1 MGDDWALDFCSPKPP
16 HERSWRVHS
25 CPEKKKQ
32 PKKNPQTNPKL
43 SKFHSS
49 VAHLGFFPPQILNSF
64 PMGSSTWS
72 ESHNFSPS
80 DAENHYLIIF
90 LDFLLFVLNFS
101 VLIFIISF
109 LKLFFLLSFFFSI
122 FFPFFS
128 PHFFL
133 FSAFLFLPLP
143 FCFF

>member
-1 MGDDWALDFCSPKPP
+1 MYGGWLS
-16 HERSWRVHS
+16 SWFLQPQTAPWTKLEGS
-25 CPEKKKQ
+25 FMSWKKKQ
-32 PKKNPQTNPKL
+32 PKKTPQTNPKL

-72 ESHNFSPS
+72 ESQNFSPS

-109 LKLFFLLSFFFSI
+109 LKFLFLLSFFFI
-122 FFPFFS
+122 FFLFFS
-128 PHFFL
+128 SLFL